1 MRFNSISI
9 RDYKAIRSVTIRPR
23 ETGVTIVEGEN
34 EVGKSSIAEA
44 LWLIFDQNDDSS
56 SQLVKGLKP
65 VGRDAATEIEVEV
78 STGEYR
84 FRYFKRFHRGPRT
97 ELEVFEPRREMLSG
111 REAHNRARQILD
123 QTIDRALWEA
133 LRLQQGAS
141 LEPLAAGDHQS
152 LLSALDVAA
161 GEILGGDREQTLF
174 DRIQQEYERYY
185 TASGRERSSADSKNA
200 PRLRRDRDDAQAEVD
215 RLDHRVAELEERAV
229 RHASLTED
237 LSGLEEQRATVEA
250 RRAELA
256 ERVERRRE
264 LERAVEAASGRVRI
278 LESTVR
284 EFTSALRAR
293 ADAEAALAA
302 RIASRDESMETLAVN
317 EIPLATA
324 RAAVETAETAASEA
338 GKALQGAREAENR
351 AESLVRLAE
360 RELQAQQMAERL
372 ERIERHEPEMRE
384 LVAWL
389 NQCKVDQRSLQEIDR
404 AEKEVARAEAQRD
417 AAGASVE
424 VTVAD
429 ATTISIDGRE
439 TEVTPERPLRGKVLG
454 ETTLSMRDGVVVRVR
469 AGQQARELASH
480 FADASRALK
489 QLLTERGVDSAQA
502 ARDVF
507 HERGQKEERRRSLAE
522 QIKSDLRD
530 LSAADLRDKLN
541 RERAA
546 LDELR
551 ARAGADLPSSLD
563 EAKAR
568 AAARAAARTSAEEA
582 EKLAGQQ
589 LSFAKAKLDEL
600 ERVVLRSSE
609 RLKSVEEEIARAS
622 AELERLS
629 AADAPQETE
638 RQLNEATAALEA
650 ERKELATAEGSL
662 AGEPDISSLLA
673 ESRAELDQLDRRIAA
688 TNLERASI
696 AGVLEDAGADGLHG
710 HLVEAQQRL
719 ALAEAELEAFQ
730 RRAAAART
738 LFEAMRQRRDE
749 ARENY
754 SEPLRRQIESLGK
767 LVLGETLRIE
777 LSEDLRIARV
787 ARHGVELEIAQL
799 SIGLREQLA
808 VLTRLACAS
817 LVSESGGAPV
827 VLDDIFGWADPARL
841 ARLGPVLAAAAK
853 DTQVLLFT
861 CSPGRFTAVVPARVI
876 SLPTGTVTDR
886 DEGSNELRQVPATPE
901 RPAPAPRH
909 TAPPA
914 PAPQAAFDLFA
925 EPEPAHRN

>member
-1 MRFNSISI
+1 MRFNSVTI

-56 SQLVKGLKP
+56 SQLVKSLKP

-78 STGEYR
+78 STGDYR

-97 ELEVFEPRREMLSG
+97 ELEVFEPRGEMLSG

-174 DRIQQEYERYY
+174 DRIRDEYERYF
-185 TASGRERSSADSKNA
+185 TGSGRERSSADSVNA

-215 RLDHRVAELEERAV
+215 RLESRITELEDRAIRHSSMTEELARLEGQQKTAAARGAELSERA
-229 RHASLTED
+229 
-237 LSGLEEQRATVEA
+237 
-250 RRAELA
+250 
-256 ERVERRRE
+256 ERRRE
-264 LERAVEAASGRVRI
+264 LAMAVEAASGRVRV
-278 LESTVR
+278 LEGAVR
-284 EFTSALRAR
+284 EFTSALKAR
-293 ADAEAALAA
+293 ADAEAALAD
-302 RIASRDESMETLAVN
+302 RIAARDESRDALAAN
-317 EIPLATA
+317 EGPLAEA
-324 RAAVETAETAASEA
+324 AAAVESAEAAVTEA
-338 GKALQGAREAENR
+338 VVALQSAREAEGR

-360 RELQAQQMAERL
+360 RELQAQQMTERL
-372 ERIERHEPEMRE
+372 ERIDRHEPEMRE
-384 LVAWL
+384 LIAWL
-389 NQCKVDQRSLQEIDR
+389 NQCKVDQRALQEIDR
-404 AEKEVARAEAQRD
+404 AEKELARVEALRD
-417 AAGASVE
+417 AEGASVE

-429 ATTISIDGRE
+429 ATRISIDGRE
-439 TEVTPERPLRGKVLG
+439 TEVTPERPLRGKVPG
-454 ETTLSMRDGVVVRVR
+454 ETTLAMRDGVVVRVR
-469 AGQQARELASH
+469 AGQQARELATQYTR
-480 FADASRALK
+480 ASQALK
-489 QLLTERGVDSAQA
+489 QLLAERGVDSAQA
-502 ARDVF
+502 ARDIF

-522 QIKSDLRD
+522 QIRSDLRD
-530 LSAADLRDKLN
+530 LSAADLRDKLS

-546 LDELR
+546 LDDIR
-551 ARAGADLPSSLD
+551 ARAGTEVPATLD
-563 EAKAR
+563 EAKSR
-568 AAARAAARTSAEEA
+568 ASAATAARTAAEQAERSAV
-582 EKLAGQQ
+582 QQ
-589 LSFAKAKLDEL
+589 HSAAKARLDEL
-600 ERVVLRSSE
+600 DRTALRNSE
-609 RLKSVEEEIARAS
+609 RLTSIEEEIARGR
-622 AELERLS
+622 AELERL
-629 AADAPQETE
+629 AAAAAPEETE
-638 RQLNEATAALEA
+638 RRLRETEAALES
-650 ERKELATAEGSL
+650 ERKELAAAEELLTHEGDVS
-662 AGEPDISSLLA
+662 AALA
-673 ESRAELDQLDRRIAA
+673 EARGELEQLDRRIGAL
-688 TNLERASI
+688 NLERASI

-710 HLVEAQQRL
+710 QLVEARQRL
-719 ALAEAELEAFQ
+719 SIAEAELEAFM
-730 RRAAAART
+730 RRAAAARV

-754 SEPLRRQIESLGK
+754 SEPLRRQIESLGR

-787 ARHGVELEIAQL
+787 ARHGVDLEVAQL

-817 LVSESGGAPV
+817 LVSETGGAPV

-841 ARLGPVLAAAAK
+841 ERLGPVLAAAARE
-853 DTQVLLFT
+853 TQVLVFT
-861 CSPGRFTAVVPARVI
+861 CSPNRFTSVLPARVI
-876 SLPTGTVTDR
+876 SLPAGTVTER
-886 DEGSNELRQVPATPE
+886 DENANEV
-901 RPAPAPRH
+901 RPVASPIARHTPAPRQ
-909 TAPPA
+909 TQNPA